1 MKENVCYWPADGSLY
16 KIFLLPSLF
25 ASVYLFSVDV
35 TLLPNGDVPVKRD
48 MVYLNEQLNT
58 LTGWF

>member
-1 MKENVCYWPADGSLY
+1 MTDSLY
-16 KIFLLPSLF
+16 KTFLLPSLF

-35 TLLPNGDVPVKRD
+35 THLPNGDAPVNRE

-58 LTGWF
+58 LTGWL